1 MLTRARYR
9 STQKPRTFR
18 GPRGKF
24 NVQVRKVFKT
34 KCLLDLIIACLQG
47 KIGTVSARNICN
59 TARIRKGYHK
69 WSQKR
74 PLVEKSTVESDI
86 PVKRVTRSATVRA
99 SAKEIITIKFSSM
112 Q

>member
-1 MLTRARYR
+1 M
-9 STQKPRTFR
+9 SFR
-18 GPRGKF
+18 FNNRLSSGKF
-24 NVQVRKVFKT
+24 
-34 KCLLDLIIACLQG
+34 
-47 KIGTVSARNICN
+47 GTVSARNICN
-59 TARIRKGYHK
+59 TARIRKGYYK

-112 Q
+112 NNYNKFIFQKNRSIKNSKKIGHTVHAF

>member
-1 MLTRARYR
+1 M
-9 STQKPRTFR
+9 SFR
-18 GPRGKF
+18 FNNRLSSGKF
-24 NVQVRKVFKT
+24 
-34 KCLLDLIIACLQG
+34 
-47 KIGTVSARNICN
+47 GTVLARNICN
-59 TARIRKGYHK
+59 TARIRKGYYK